1 MTMKEWKSEKELEQF
16 ILSENRNEIIGFVN
30 TKTLRK
36 WKVLTD
42 PKDYDWLENMYI
54 LQKGNKYFYIRCNVC
69 EPDEVVLKVENNINK
84 FSNSFNLT

>member
-1 MTMKEWKSEKELEQF
+1 MKEWKSKKELEQF
-16 ILSENRNEIIGFVN
+16 ILTENRNEFIGLVK

-54 LQKGNKYFYIRCNVC
+54 LQEGNRYFYTMRMNTQK
-69 EPDEVVLKVENNINK
+69 EK
-84 FSNSFNLT
+84 NLISYE

>member
-36 WKVLTD
+36 WKV
-42 PKDYDWLENMYI
+42 
-54 LQKGNKYFYIRCNVC
+54 
-69 EPDEVVLKVENNINK
+69 
-84 FSNSFNLT
+84 

>member
-42 PKDYDWLENMYI
+42 PKDYDWLENMFI

-69 EPDEVVLKVENNINK
+69 EPDKVVTKGENNINK
-84 FSNSFNLT
+84 FLNSFNLT

>member
-36 WKVLTD
+36 WKVLTN
-42 PKDYDWLENMYI
+42 PKYYDWLENLYI
-54 LQKGNKYFYIRCNVC
+54 LQKGNKYFYSICNISKT
-69 EPDEVVLKVENNINK
+69 DEAVTKK
-84 FSNSFNLT
+84 

>member
-1 MTMKEWKSEKELEQF
+1 MKEWKSKKELEEYILKNKRYEF
-16 ILSENRNEIIGFVN
+16 IGLVK

-54 LQKGNKYFYIRCNVC
+54 LQEGNKYFYTMRMSTI
-69 EPDEVVLKVENNINK
+69 KHINYE
-84 FSNSFNLT
+84 

>member
-42 PKDYDWLENMYI
+42 PKDYNWLENMFI

-69 EPDEVVLKVENNINK
+69 EPDVVVTKGENNINK
-84 FSNSFNLT
+84 FLNSFNLT

>member
-54 LQKGNKYFYIRCNVC
+54 LQKGNKYFYIMCNVC
-69 EPDEVVLKVENNINK
+69 EPGEVVSKGEN
-84 FSNSFNLT
+84 FFDFF

>member
-1 MTMKEWKSEKELEQF
+1 MKEFKSKKELDFF
-16 ILSENRNEIIGFVN
+16 IFLENRNEIIGFVK

-54 LQKGNKYFYIRCNVC
+54 LQKGNKYFYLMCNVC
-69 EPDEVVLKVENNINK
+69 YPDQVDVDGRK
-84 FSNSFNLT
+84 FFYLF